1 MAFLLPVQV
10 CADVTGNEE
19 EELTADF
26 SNISSDG
33 EEVGNIVSEITG
45 ERTEYSKIFLLDDGT
60 KMLAEYPE
68 PIHFKNDNNKWIEY
82 NNTLVNTVVKSTS
95 DEITN
100 ECDYTNKRS
109 DIDITLSSST
119 NSDNLIMLSDDKY
132 KISWGYKNADDSD
145 INIITPDN
153 TTTGNDKFTNLEN
166 LSAEAE
172 YEEVFDNI
180 DLQYKVSSTGVK

>member
-1 MAFLLPVQV
+1 
-10 CADVTGNEE
+10 
-19 EELTADF
+19 
-26 SNISSDG
+26 
-33 EEVGNIVSEITG
+33 
-45 ERTEYSKIFLLDDGT
+45 
-60 KMLAEYPE
+60 MLAEYPE

-82 NNTLVNTVVKSTS
+82 NNTLVNTVEKATS

-132 KISWGYKNADDSD
+132 KISWGYKNVDDSD

-153 TTTGNDKFTNLEN
+153 TTK
-166 LSAEAE
+166 
-172 YEEVFDNI
+172 
-180 DLQYKVSSTGVK
+180 